1 MKKKCFAPC
10 IIILAVLLIVLGV
23 TSGYAVGNAWD
34 RWIKTEVVVGDV
46 MKKLILASASPRR
59 RSCSKGRIFLYSK
72 DERSRQNIGV
82 TQAPL

>member
-46 MKKLILASASPRR
+46 MKKLILASRFAAAAELLKRPD
-59 RSCSKGRIFLYSK
+59 F
-72 DERSRQNIGV
+72 
-82 TQAPL
+82 PLQ